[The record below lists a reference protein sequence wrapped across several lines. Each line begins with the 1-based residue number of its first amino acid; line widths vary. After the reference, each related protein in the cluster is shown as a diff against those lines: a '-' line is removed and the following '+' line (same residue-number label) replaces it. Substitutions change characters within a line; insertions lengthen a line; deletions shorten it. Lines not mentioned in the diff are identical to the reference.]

1 MPIKEYGFALDKQSF
16 WNCIFLRYHIPLQCI
31 PTTCSCGCAF
41 NAQHALTCPK
51 GGFIINRYNE
61 LRDLTAEILDEICS
75 DVKIEPLL
83 QPKNGEIFSKRST
96 IRTDDA
102 RADVAARGF
111 WTRGQ
116 MAFVDVNVFN
126 PLAKCHRN
134 QTLEAVHRKNEN
146 DKKRNYND
154 RIINVHHGSFT
165 PLVFS
170 CYGGMSRECSR
181 FYTHA
186 AELLSEKR
194 KLPKGFV
201 SCWLK
206 TRLNFSLIRSC
217 LLCIRGTRSI
227 YDKTKTV
234 ELTDIVL
241 AVHDS
246 HCEEV

>member
-1 MPIKEYGFALDKQSF
+1 M
-16 WNCIFLRYHIPLQCI
+16 
-31 PTTCSCGCAF
+31 
-41 NAQHALTCPK
+41 QHALTCSK
-51 GGFIINRYNE
+51 GGFIINRHNE
-61 LRDLTAEILDEICS
+61 LRDLTAEILDEICN

-83 QPKNGEIFSKRST
+83 QPLNGEMFSKRSA

-116 MAFVDVNVFN
+116 MA
-126 PLAKCHRN
+126 KCHRN
-134 QTLEAVHRKNEN
+134 QTLQAVHRKNEN
-146 DKKRNYND
+146 EKNND
-154 RIINVHHGSFT
+154 RIINVDHGSFT

-181 FYTHA
+181 FYSHA

-206 TRLNFSLIRSC
+206 TRFNFSLIRSC
-217 LLCIRGTRSI
+217 LLCNRGTRSI
-227 YDKTKTV
+227 YDKTKTI
-234 ELTDIVL
+234 ELTDIEL